1 MEINSLLN
9 DARNIWGDEKLSPEE
24 IFVRLGVTV
33 GDIARWI
40 RNAKKDNPN
49 HSDEEMK
56 KEMGN
61 AIFSLIRWCDDMGY
75 DPEECINLAKESQKK
90 FVEGGNK

>member
-1 MEINSLLN
+1 MEIKELLKE
-9 DARNIWGDEKLSPEE
+9 ARTIWGDEKLTPEQ

-33 GDIARWI
+33 GDMARWI
-40 RNAKKDNPN
+40 RNTKKDKAN
-49 HSDEEMK
+49 HTDEEMK

-75 DPEECINLAKESQKK
+75 DLEECIKLAKEAQEK
-90 FVEGGNK
+90 FAKSGNR